1 MVHEYLQKLG
11 LGEKEIELYLA
22 ILQKGRVPVPE
33 VSKITGINR
42 TTVYSLAKILEKK
55 GFIIVDLGERPNVLM
70 AIPPDELR
78 TLATRQKNII
88 ENLIPELHAISKET
102 GFSVPKIKF
111 VPEVDLEGYLYSEAD
126 RWDKSMAEI
135 DKILWGFQDPTFAPK
150 YKKWIDWYY
159 TRPHT
164 KDFRVKIITNSEEKN
179 MPKMAQRELMY
190 LGDQFDFN
198 SALWVRGHYI
208 VMVSYKE
215 KPNYLIEIYD
225 KRLAHNLRELFK
237 GVWRPDH
244 NEIK

>member
-1 MVHEYLQKLG
+1 MIKEYLEKLG
-11 LGEKEIELYLA
+11 FSDKEIALYIA
-22 ILQKGRVPVPE
+22 ILQKGRISVPE
-33 VSKITGINR
+33 VAKLTGINR
-42 TTVYSLAKILEKK
+42 TTVYSVAGELAEK
-55 GFIIVDLGERPNVLM
+55 GYIIQDLGSKPNMLV
-70 AIPPDELR
+70 AVPPEELR
-78 TLATRQKNII
+78 SIVQRQKNLI

-111 VPEVDLEGYLYSEAD
+111 IPEVDLESYLYSEAD

-135 DKILWGFQDPTFAPK
+135 DKTLWGFQDPTFAPQ

-164 KDFRVKIITNSEEKN
+164 KDFKVKIITNSEEKD
-179 MPKMAQRELMY
+179 MPQMAQRELMY

-198 SALWVRGHYI
+198 SAIWIRGHYI
-208 VMVSYKE
+208 IMVSYRD

-237 GVWRPDH
+237 GVWER
-244 NEIK
+244 IGR